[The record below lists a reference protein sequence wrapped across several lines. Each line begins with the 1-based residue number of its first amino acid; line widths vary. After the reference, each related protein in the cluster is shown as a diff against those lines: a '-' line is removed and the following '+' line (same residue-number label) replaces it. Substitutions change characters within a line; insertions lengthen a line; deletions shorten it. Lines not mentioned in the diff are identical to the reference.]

1 MRLVLDL
8 VDLERIDR
16 LTKRLYGTERG
27 GTLEALL
34 AANPGLAA
42 LALRNGC
49 FLPRGTQIE
58 VPLPPASAPNPALTR
73 PWE

>member
-1 MRLVLDL
+1 MRIVLDL
-8 VDLERIDR
+8 ADLERIDR
-16 LTKRLYGTERG
+16 LARRLYGSERG

-49 FLPRGTQIE
+49 FLPRGTMIA
-58 VPLPPASAPNPALTR
+58 VPLPTAPAPNPALTR